1 MEKTRLVIIGS
12 GPAGYT
18 AAIYAARANL
28 SPILYEGFYS
38 GPAGGQLMTTTE
50 VENYPGF
57 PEGITG
63 PMLMDGFR
71 KQAERFGTKL
81 LREDVKSVE
90 KEGDKFVVKGS
101 KIFSQADAVIIA
113 TGATAKRLD
122 IPGARDGEFWQRG
135 VSACA
140 VCDGAM
146 PLFKDKP
153 LYVVGGGDTAV
164 EEALFLTKYGSQVFI
179 VHRRDE
185 LRASKVMAE
194 RAQKHEKI
202 TIIWDS
208 EVIQASGEAVL
219 SSLTIR
225 NNKTGE
231 TKQHEAG
238 GLFFGIGHTPNTGF
252 LGGQLETDDQGYI
265 LCKERTLTSVE
276 GMFAAG
282 DVSDKQ
288 YRQAVTAAGSGCMA
302 ALDAERYL
310 QGKDHQ

>member
-1 MEKTRLVIIGS
+1 MEKTKVVIIGS

-18 AAIYAARANL
+18 AAIYASRANL
-28 SPILYEGFYS
+28 EPILYEGFYV

-63 PMLMDGFR
+63 PMLMDAFR
-71 KQAERFGTKL
+71 KQATRFGTRL
-81 LREDVKSVE
+81 IREDVKSIE
-90 KEGDKFVVKGS
+90 KENDKFVIKAT
-101 KIFSQADAVIIA
+101 KTYSQCDAVIIA

-146 PLFKDKP
+146 PLFRDKP
-153 LYVVGGGDTAV
+153 LYVVGGGDTAM
-164 EEALFLTKYGSQVFI
+164 EEALFLTKYASHVYI

-185 LRASKVMAE
+185 LRASQVMAD

-202 TIIWDS
+202 TVLWNS
-208 EVIQASGEAVL
+208 EVVQADGDAVL
-219 SSLTIR
+219 TSVSIR
-225 NNKTGE
+225 DTQSGAI
-231 TKQHEAG
+231 KQHEAG
-238 GLFFGIGHTPNTGF
+238 GLFFGVGHTPNTAF
-252 LGGQLETDDQGYI
+252 LEGLVELDDQGYI
-265 LCKERTLTSVE
+265 VYKETTMTSCE
-276 GMFAAG
+276 GIFAAG
-282 DVSDKQ
+282 DVADKS

-302 ALDAERYL
+302 SIDVERYL
-310 QGKDHQ
+310 AAKGIE